1 MYYKMNLFIFLK
13 VNEMVAET
21 SQNYLFAC
29 FLGEKNVNQFLQ
41 EQNSSSSENT
51 RTNFY
56 PIGKCF
62 CQNCKSLKIGANN
75 KSVSKALQDIS
86 VPNF

>member
-1 MYYKMNLFIFLK
+1 MKWLQKPLK
-13 VNEMVAET
+13 T
-21 SQNYLFAC
+21 IYL
-29 FLGEKNVNQFLQ
+29 LVSWGKKNVNQFLQ

-62 CQNCKSLKIGANN
+62 CQNCKSLKIGAHN
-75 KSVSKALQDIS
+75 KSVSKALQDIL